1 MLAPPLFAV
10 PPQAEP
16 ATHEIRAFARH
27 RSRDRASPR
36 SAIAVG
42 LPPCPLSRPTAT
54 PLAARG
60 KKERDRLFCLQK
72 SFGCC
77 TTLVPRDAKIGSV
90 SSFWMTVFAPYI
102 EDSAIVLTGLK
113 ETNDDD
119 ACIIFRLDHLKRT
132 SLSLAAR
139 SGQPPHAALS
149 PQRAPAFPASA

>member
-27 RSRDRASPR
+27 KSRDRASPR

-60 KKERDRLFCLQK
+60 KKEHDRLFFLQK

-77 TTLVPRDAKIGSV
+77 TTLVPRDAKIGSI
-90 SSFWMTVFAPYI
+90 SSFWMAVFAPHI
-102 EDSAIVLTGLK
+102 EDWAIVFTGLEK
-113 ETNDDD
+113 KTTMMPALFFDL
-119 ACIIFRLDHLKRT
+119 II
-132 SLSLAAR
+132 
-139 SGQPPHAALS
+139 
-149 PQRAPAFPASA
+149 